1 MIWAWRLI
9 KANHADAAF
18 AGEGTKRWGGRWN
31 SKGVRVVYT
40 AESLP
45 LATLEVIGHALFYD
59 ALKNFVCI
67 PVDFS
72 PRLSQSIFIEDLP
85 DNWQA
90 DPIPESVRKIGD
102 RWVQNQESV
111 LLQVPSAIIPFEY
124 NYLINPSLP
133 DFERLV
139 IHSPQ
144 KFYFDPRLLQKN
156 KG

>member
-1 MIWAWRLI
+1 
-9 KANHADAAF
+9 
-18 AGEGTKRWGGRWN
+18 
-31 SKGVRVVYT
+31 
-40 AESLP
+40 
-45 LATLEVIGHALFYD
+45 
-59 ALKNFVCI
+59 LKNFVCI